1 MRLLLHILKQSKSK
15 GEIMI
20 ICPYCHGQGEVLN
33 AVIKQTNEKIK
44 ICDEC
49 DTVWLEDEPIS
60 NSSGLGFSTFMKKR
74 GLPVRSE
81 IEFETK

>member
-1 MRLLLHILKQSKSK
+1 
-15 GEIMI
+15 MI
-20 ICPYCHGQGEVLN
+20 ECPYCDGQGEVLN

-49 DTVWLEDEPIS
+49 NTVWLENEPILNS
-60 NSSGLGFSTFMKKR
+60 NGLFFDYFMEKK
-74 GLPVRSE
+74 GLPIRSE